1 MTRRTKNTITE
12 KKGINIV
19 KILVEDNG
27 SIFRE
32 ISTVDDIGHDAN
44 IEFCELNNDEYRP
57 SGIEIKV
64 QIKSGESYF
73 NTNQAYIKG
82 DKNHFEYWKKHIL
95 PTIGIVYNPKT
106 KILYWTNIS
115 EYLEQQEE
123 FDTYNIPCNKIL
135 NETNFKNF
143 VNECS
148 NYCRNNKN
156 RIDSEL
162 RLDALY
168 SENSEDACSALKT
181 LFLYDR
187 DSQVFWNV
195 IISYLAICKDKF
207 VLKMMVYYL
216 SIAIGHQGD
225 VFWHKDNEIT
235 QSIKRWLTKKFN
247 DIVDENI
254 LYKILSVINEDEGI
268 DRGTIGNYII
278 LFIKEIKNKKELL
291 IKVFE
296 NTQYEF
302 YIRDIALMYYLSECS
317 SDKALNW
324 LQQNLDWLNNEQL
337 PINLNIKKYPE
348 FKQQFELY
356 KDCIEKYDGIFL
368 Y

>member
-1 MTRRTKNTITE
+1 MTCRTEKIIIE
-12 KKGINIV
+12 KKGVNAF
-19 KILVEDNG
+19 KTLVEEQG
-27 SIFRE
+27 SIFHE
-32 ISTVDDIGHDAN
+32 ISGCEDIGHDGN
-44 IEFCELNNDEYRP
+44 IEFCKNLGDKYIP
-57 SGIEIKV
+57 TGIEIKV

-73 NTNQAYIKG
+73 NINQAFIKG
-82 DKNHFEYWKKHIL
+82 DKNHFEYWKRHIL

-115 EYLEQQEE
+115 EYLEQQEK
-123 FDTYNIPCNKIL
+123 FNTYNIPCNKIL

-143 VNECS
+143 VDECS

-156 RIDSEL
+156 RIDSEM
-162 RLDALY
+162 RFDTLY

-181 LFLYDR
+181 LFLYNR
-187 DSQVFWNV
+187 DSQVFWNT
-195 IISYLAICKDKF
+195 IMSYLAICKDKF
-207 VLKMMVYYL
+207 VLKIIVYYL

-225 VFWHKDNEIT
+225 VFWHKDNEIK
-235 QSIKRWLTKKFN
+235 QSIKKWLTKKIN
-247 DIVDENI
+247 DIVDEKI
-254 LYKILSVINEDEGI
+254 LYKILSAINEDEGI
-268 DRGTIGNYII
+268 DRGAIGNYII

-317 SDKALNW
+317 SDEALNW
-324 LQQNLDWLNNEQL
+324 IQQNLNWLNNEQL

-348 FKQQFELY
+348 FKQQLELY
-356 KDCIEKYDGIFL
+356 KNYIEKYEGIFL